1 MKYHARLASL
11 ALVGHAGALW
21 LCVSLCPSVELRAQT
36 PPSQRVKE
44 AESTDVTA
52 IVIDVVVRDRAGN
65 PVTDLAAEDFELL
78 EDGVQQDIGSFTVM
92 RETPA
97 RGAGAKAPAGDTTAP
112 KATAPASTPAP
123 GASPEVIALVFDQ
136 LSPDARDLARKA
148 ALAYVGD
155 GKVSNNIIAVF
166 GLDLSLTFYQP
177 FSRDADLI
185 RQGIQAAG
193 ARATTPYASNS
204 EQRQSVAQQLARSTA
219 QLDSLTGNAAGGTG
233 QAIGAA
239 ATDQQFAAMQLRM
252 LQQFDGLE
260 RDQKGYA
267 TSNGLMAIVSAMRAI
282 PGRKSVVLF
291 SEGLSIPEKVQSQ
304 FISVIDAAN
313 RANVSI
319 YPMDA
324 AGLRTESTT
333 KETREG
339 IASAS
344 LANLDRNPSRDQTG
358 EPMMAALE
366 RNEALLR
373 ADPHSGLG
381 MLADQTGGFLIAN
394 TNDLR
399 AGFSRIDTDLRNHYV
414 LTYVPKNTRF
424 DGGFREVDVK
434 VRRPDVRVR
443 ARKGYFAVRTPPGAP
458 VLAHEVSALAALE
471 QTPVP
476 NAFPARAIALRFPEA
491 SRLGLSPILVNVPT
505 SGLTFHA
512 TTDKKQYTS
521 DFVVLVR
528 LRDQSGQVLE
538 KVSQR
543 YELQGPI
550 EQMDRAKLGDVL
562 FYREPVLAP
571 GVYSMET
578 VVYDALSSKA
588 TVRLSTVD
596 VDEVDPS
603 ALRLS
608 SLMAIRRS
616 ETVPENER
624 LPGSPLYVG
633 DQLLYPGMGEPL
645 SKASAKE
652 LAFYFV
658 AYPVAGGPEL
668 TATLALV
675 GSGKRLAEAP
685 LQLSP
690 PDANG
695 RIAQV
700 GRIPIDP
707 LAPGNYDLHVTVQQG
722 EQKASRHLSF
732 RVQP

>member
-1 MKYHARLASL
+1 MKHHARLASIAL
-11 ALVGHAGALW
+11 AGLL
-21 LCVSLCPSVELRAQT
+21 SVPHLQAHT
-36 PPSQRVKE
+36 PPSQRV
-44 AESTDVTA
+44 AEVQDTSVTA

-65 PVTDLAAEDFELL
+65 PVTDLTAGEFELF
-78 EDGVQQDIGSFTVM
+78 EDGVRQDIGSFTVM
-92 RETPA
+92 RETPTK
-97 RGAGAKAPAGDTTAP
+97 GA
-112 KATAPASTPAP
+112 ATAAAAAGSANAPTGSETAATPAP
-123 GASPEVIALVFDQ
+123 GASPEVIALVFDR

-155 GKVSNNIIAVF
+155 GKVANNIIAVF
-166 GLDLSLTFYQP
+166 ALDLSLTFYQP

-193 ARATTPYASNS
+193 ARAATPYVSNS
-204 EQRQSVAQQLARSTA
+204 EQRVSAAQQLARSTA

-233 QAIGAA
+233 QAIGGA

-252 LQQFDGLE
+252 LQQFDVLE
-260 RDQKGYA
+260 RDQQGYA
-267 TSNGLMAIVSAMRAI
+267 TSNGLMAIVSAMRDV
-282 PGRKSVVLF
+282 PGRKSVVFF

-313 RANVSI
+313 RSNVSI

-333 KETREG
+333 KETRDG

-424 DGGFREVDVK
+424 DGRFREVDVK

-443 ARKGYFAVRTPPGAP
+443 ARKGYFAVRIPPGAP
-458 VLAHEVSALAALE
+458 VLAHEISALAALE

-491 SRLGLSPILVNVPT
+491 SRPGLAPIVVTVPT
-505 SGLTFHA
+505 AGLTFQP
-512 TTDKKQYTS
+512 TKDKKEYTS

-528 LRDQSGQVLE
+528 LKDESGQVRE
-538 KVSQR
+538 KMSQR
-543 YELQGPI
+543 YQLEGPI
-550 EQMDRAKLGDVL
+550 EQIDRAKLGDVV
-562 FYREPVLAP
+562 FYREPVLTP
-571 GVYSMET
+571 GVYAMEA
-578 VVYDALSSKA
+578 VVHDALSGKA
-588 TVRLSTVD
+588 TARLSTLEVDD
-596 VDEVDPS
+596 VDAT
-603 ALRLS
+603 ALRVS
-608 SLMAIRRS
+608 SLIAIRRS
-616 ETVPENER
+616 EKVPEGER

-645 SKASAKE
+645 SKASTKE

-658 AYPVAGGPEL
+658 AYPAASGPET
-668 TATLALV
+668 TARLALV

-690 PDANG
+690 PDANK

-700 GRIPIDP
+700 GRIPIDA

-722 EQKASRHLSF
+722 EQKASRRLSF